1 MKKEALVRRLCIL
14 LFLSVCLF
22 VFWGTKRGLW
32 IDRTKGSLINIDT
45 LLTRN
50 LLDSARNELDEIS
63 LNRIQ
68 SKADSAYYFLLN
80 TETNYR
86 LHGPNPSDS
95 SICYSVNYY
104 ESTNNK
110 ELLARAYYYKG
121 VSVYYTNNIEKA
133 ISYTKKAESIAA
145 NTNNKQLKHK
155 IYESLSYF
163 NSVAYKEDIAY
174 DYAKHALDLA
184 KQLGDKEKEAIA
196 YIYLAADYSEMGMMD
211 SLAFCIQQCQPL
223 INFLKDGEKT
233 YLYTRMGE
241 LYADDEPELA
251 KSYLKKALAIHPQ
264 SWTLRALSDIYTKE
278 NNIAEANKV
287 WDMAVAFK
295 GGTKARTSI
304 LKAMRGH
311 YAQIKDF
318 QKANTVADSIIA
330 LQQRYY
336 EDQER
341 DRIAEIQAKY
351 DKEQAVVLFRAK
363 YTKWIS
369 AAIIMLLL
377 VISVL
382 LYKNYRGM
390 KAEKELAEQERDLE
404 HLRQERCELNEEKR
418 QNEEERSRLEEKIA
432 ELRGYEQQTADLQR
446 QLDETNKQL
455 DDIGTKETEHKK
467 EIEHLQQ
474 KINDLGARHSGILAR
489 GKELYGQIE
498 QGGSTIAWSRNDF
511 VDYIEYYKLLDI
523 SFINHLETDYDGLS
537 PKYTFF
543 ALLEQQG
550 KTDEQIMN
558 IMGISENT
566 MRSTRSRIRG
576 KQISPTA

>member
-1 MKKEALVRRLCIL
+1 MKVIPRKLFRTLTVAVCIIAG
-14 LFLSVCLF
+14 V
-22 VFWGTKRGLW
+22 
-32 IDRTKGSLINIDT
+32 
-45 LLTRN
+45 LLTQCKNNAVGRELN
-50 LLDSARNELDEIS
+50 LVDSLLVKDMVDSAKTRIDEMDIS
-63 LNRIQ
+63 TI
-68 SKADSAYYFLLN
+68 STKSDSALYYLLY
-80 TETNYR
+80 TEIVHRLGVRDTN
-86 LHGPNPSDS
+86 DS
-95 SICYSVNYY
+95 SIIYSVQYY
-104 ESTNNK
+104 QRSNDIK
-110 ELLARAYYYKG
+110 CLARAYYYEG
-121 VSVYYTNNIEKA
+121 VALYGLSNQLQAIECLKQAEYLADKTNDMVL
-133 ISYTKKAESIAA
+133 
-145 NTNNKQLKHK
+145 QHK
-155 IYESLSYF
+155 VFESLSYF
-163 NSVAYKEDIAY
+163 NSLNSDYPLSVHYAHRALGVAK
-174 DYAKHALDLA
+174 KM
-184 KQLGDKEKEAIA
+184 KDKEREVAA
-196 YIYLAADYSEMGMMD
+196 LLYLAGGYSRLGLKD
-211 SLAFCIQQCQPL
+211 SLAICIQQCQPL
-223 INFLKDGEKT
+223 INFLKDSEKA

-251 KSYLKKALAIHPQ
+251 KSYLKKAIAIHPQ

-287 WDMAVAFK
+287 WDMALAFK

-304 LKAMRGH
+304 LKAMRRH

-382 LYKNYRGM
+382 LYKSYRGM

-455 DDIGTKETEHKK
+455 DDIGAKETEHKN

-498 QGGSTIAWSRNDF
+498 QGGTTSAWSRNDF